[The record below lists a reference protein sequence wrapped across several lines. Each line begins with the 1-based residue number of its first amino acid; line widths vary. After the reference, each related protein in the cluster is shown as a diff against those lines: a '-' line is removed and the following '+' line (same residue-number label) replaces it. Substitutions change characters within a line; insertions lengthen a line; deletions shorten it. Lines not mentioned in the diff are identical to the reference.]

1 MKMFRVWFTVGWSE
15 EDYLDVRAKNADEA
29 CEKVLYANSDIYQ
42 FDIQS
47 VEPLEREECTN

>member
-1 MKMFRVWFTVGWSE
+1 MMKEFRVWFTVGWSE

-29 CEKVLYANSDIYQ
+29 YVRVMNANRDLCG

-47 VEPLEREECTN
+47 VEPLD

>member
-15 EDYLDVRAKNADEA
+15 EDHLDVEAKDADQAYENVMNANRDW
-29 CEKVLYANSDIYQ
+29 NG

-47 VEPLEREECTN
+47 VEALD